1 MPKNEPPRDATGK
14 KSPGGAGERRPTD
27 AADLPRMGGIALKN
41 GLILVSEKH
50 WAAAVR
56 DAAGLISV
64 ASGVKP
70 RVVAQRAPGTRPGA
84 PGEGTGGIPVLRG
97 LGRFGETLLVLAQ
110 AKMSLPGAEL
120 PLEGGRI
127 VAALGAALGANAAV
141 RALAPKSPL
150 VQEVGGAVA
159 AFIPAV
165 VALKNSPISGYH
177 GAEHKVIGGRE
188 ALARMKSIASAAGSA
203 AATVRE
209 SSAVATSRG
218 SGERA
223 RATRAA
229 AQRAA
234 VERAAAS
241 GAASKE
247 HDRCGTNLVGPYLLA
262 TVATNLLARGRSGRK
277 SPAASAVAGAAS
289 LGLAIEALRWAT
301 THGDNIVARIMLAPG
316 RLLQKQLTTSEPTAE
331 QLEVGER
338 AMDELLR
345 LEGAAG

>member
-1 MPKNEPPRDATGK
+1 
-14 KSPGGAGERRPTD
+14 
-27 AADLPRMGGIALKN
+27 
-41 GLILVSEKH
+41 
-50 WAAAVR
+50 
-56 DAAGLISV
+56 
-64 ASGVKP
+64 
-70 RVVAQRAPGTRPGA
+70 
-84 PGEGTGGIPVLRG
+84 
-97 LGRFGETLLVLAQ
+97 LLVLAQ
-110 AKMSLPGAEL
+110 AKMNLPGAEL

-141 RALAPKSPL
+141 RVLAPKSPFA
-150 VQEVGGAVA
+150 QEVGGALA

-188 ALARMKSIASAAGSA
+188 ALARMKSVASAAGSA
-203 AATVRE
+203 AATLRD
-209 SSAVATSRG
+209 SSDGATSRG
-218 SGERA
+218 S
-223 RATRAA
+223 RATASGAA

-234 VERAAAS
+234 ARATAERAAAS
-241 GAASKE
+241 GSASKE

-338 AMDELLR
+338 AMEELLR